1 MSQITIRPARP
12 SDAEALL
19 AIYAPYV
26 EKTAITFEYDAPTVE
41 EFRSRIEET
50 LKAYPYL
57 VAEIQGR
64 PVGYAY
70 AGPFHTRAAYDWN
83 VETSIYI
90 EEGRRRNGLG
100 RALYDALEKYLYAM
114 GIVTLYACITY
125 PANPDPY
132 VTTDSVDFHSYM
144 GYQMVGNFHQSGYKF
159 NRWYDVVWMEK
170 QIGRRMVPMPAVKRF
185 HEVVGD

>member
-26 EKTAITFEYDAPTVE
+26 EKTAITFEYDVPTVE

-83 VETSIYI
+83 VETSIYV
-90 EEGRRRNGLG
+90 EEGRKRNGLG
-100 RALYDALEKYLYAM
+100 RALYDALEKYLRAM

-170 QIGRRMVPMPAVKRF
+170 QIGRRMVPMKPVRRF
-185 HEVVGD
+185 PELVGD